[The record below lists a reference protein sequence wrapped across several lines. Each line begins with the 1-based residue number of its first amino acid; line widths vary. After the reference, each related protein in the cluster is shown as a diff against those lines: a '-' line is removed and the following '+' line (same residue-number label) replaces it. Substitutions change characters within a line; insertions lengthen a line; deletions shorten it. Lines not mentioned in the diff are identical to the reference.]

1 MHYVATQ
8 LSTDRKKVNP
18 WTPIKYRNTTEI
30 STQTK
35 SGRYVSF
42 QIKPF
47 LHKFAPDGLITH
59 LSHQSQNAYKEN
71 QRENM
76 LENTDAECSCPYA
89 FEDIKKYFEL
99 ASKCDSVPSL
109 SEFMVYGKRSSPQL
123 QKYLIWRKR
132 YKERITVRRR
142 EKTFTMYEQ
151 EHEIIGSQLFKDQ
164 ENYLENYEPNN
175 LQDDESTTA
184 KRNEENHNKH
194 VIASDSDDDFQKVAE
209 SMVGSVE
216 RAPLMIEDIDI
227 EKTFIDYRDQCE
239 NIFDLCHSD
248 IMDMRPTSRFTN
260 EIAEEAWTK
269 FVLNTYPEYNLP
281 KNWENFVQEFFK
293 SKDSLKEWKTA
304 WRGLYKSEFNETD
317 QELVDVIHN
326 ILGPYIEA
334 FEAPTKISYCNLTL
348 TNSKDQLSLP

>member
-1 MHYVATQ
+1 
-8 LSTDRKKVNP
+8 
-18 WTPIKYRNTTEI
+18 
-30 STQTK
+30 
-35 SGRYVSF
+35 
-42 QIKPF
+42 
-47 LHKFAPDGLITH
+47 
-59 LSHQSQNAYKEN
+59 
-71 QRENM
+71 
-76 LENTDAECSCPYA
+76 
-89 FEDIKKYFEL
+89 
-99 ASKCDSVPSL
+99 
-109 SEFMVYGKRSSPQL
+109 
-123 QKYLIWRKR
+123 
-132 YKERITVRRR
+132 
-142 EKTFTMYEQ
+142 MYEQ

-334 FEAPTKISYCNLTL
+334 FEAPTKIR
-348 TNSKDQLSLP
+348 

>member
-1 MHYVATQ
+1 
-8 LSTDRKKVNP
+8 
-18 WTPIKYRNTTEI
+18 
-30 STQTK
+30 
-35 SGRYVSF
+35 
-42 QIKPF
+42 
-47 LHKFAPDGLITH
+47 
-59 LSHQSQNAYKEN
+59 
-71 QRENM
+71 M

-109 SEFMVYGKRSSPQL
+109 SEFVRENTDLVVRSHPEVNDFKSLDGVWKKKFTSVAKILNMEESISVFSFSAFMASQSGFAL
-123 QKYLIWRKR
+123 R